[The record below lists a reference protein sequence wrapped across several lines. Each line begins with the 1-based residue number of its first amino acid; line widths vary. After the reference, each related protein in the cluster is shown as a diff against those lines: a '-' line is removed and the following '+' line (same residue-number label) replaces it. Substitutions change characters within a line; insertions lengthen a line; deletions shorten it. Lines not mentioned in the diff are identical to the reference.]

1 MPSFRHGFVLVFG
14 VLVAGAVLL
23 SGAIVPAAAGPH
35 EHHGGTVNTTPSA
48 VAFEKT
54 MRALWED
61 HVTWTRLFIV
71 DFTARAP
78 ETDATTQRLLKNQVD
93 IGDAIRPYYGD
104 AAGTELAELLTQHI
118 LGAADVLAAA
128 TAGDAV
134 ALDAAR
140 RVWYANGDEI
150 AAFLSRA
157 NPAHWPL
164 DEMEVMMKDHLD
176 HTLTEAIA
184 HLNGDWTAD
193 IGAYDTVHQQIL
205 EMADMLSAGI
215 IAQFPEKFA

>member
-1 MPSFRHGFVLVFG
+1 MPSRRSGLGLAFG
-14 VLVAGAVLL
+14 VVVAAAVLL
-23 SGAIVPAAAGPH
+23 FGATFPTTAGPLH
-35 EHHGGTVNTTPSA
+35 DHDATTNTTPSA

-61 HVTWTRLFIV
+61 HVTWTRLYIV
-71 DFTARAP
+71 DFAAQAP
-78 ETDATTQRLLKNQVD
+78 ETDATTQRLLRNQTD
-93 IGDAIRPYYGD
+93 IGDAIKPYYGD
-104 AAGTELAELLTQHI
+104 AAGTALTELLTQHI

-128 TAGDAV
+128 TAGDAA

-140 RVWYANGDEI
+140 QAWYANGDEI
-150 AAFLSRA
+150 AAFLSVA

-164 DEMEVMMKDHLD
+164 DETKTMMKDHLD
-176 HTLTEAIA
+176 HTLTEAVA

-205 EMADMLSAGI
+205 EMAAMLSAGI